1 MNLLLLLISS
11 TMFSC
16 ISCFYARNENDDP
29 YNMFLNFKNKYNK
42 IYDSLEEHENRYQI
56 FLDNLEIIN
65 THNTNNHDWKMDIN
79 IFTDLRN
86 DEFKK
91 IRVNGFDNNK
101 SNTPKIVLY
110 NYFETSDDDEIPDSW
125 DWTEKGAVT
134 PVKDQAQCGS
144 CFAFSSI
151 GSLEGAYFLKTGKLV
166 SLSEQQLVD
175 CSSDY
180 GNQGC
185 GGGLMDNCF
194 KYVIDNGICSEK
206 DYPYSATDSECKK
219 CDSVFKI
226 KSFVDITA
234 NDESELAKAVYKQPV
249 SIAIEA
255 DQSVFQFY
263 SSGVLTSSSN
273 CGTNLDHGVTL
284 VGFGIDSKTSK
295 KFWKI
300 KNSWGSSWGEDGYI
314 RMERDISD
322 KEGMCGLAMMA
333 SYPVLE

>member
-1 MNLLLLLISS
+1 
-11 TMFSC
+11 
-16 ISCFYARNENDDP
+16 
-29 YNMFLNFKNKYNK
+29 MFLNFKNKFNK
-42 IYDSLEEHENRYQI
+42 IYESLEEHENRYRI

-65 THNTNNHDWKMDIN
+65 THNTNNDDWKMDIN
-79 IFTDLRN
+79 IFADLRN

-91 IRVNGFDNNK
+91 IRVNGFTNNEP
-101 SNTPKIVLY
+101 NTHNFVLY
-110 NYFETSDDDEIPDSW
+110 NYFESPDDDKVPDSW

-151 GSLEGAYFLKTGKLV
+151 GALEGAYFLKTGKLV

-175 CSSDY
+175 CSSNY

-206 DYPYSATDSECKK
+206 DYPYSAADGVCKK
-219 CDSVFKI
+219 CKSVFKI
-226 KSFVDITA
+226 KSFVDVKV
-234 NDESELAKAVYKQPV
+234 NDESELEKAVYKQPV

-263 SSGVLTSSSN
+263 SSGILTSSSN

-284 VGFGIDSKTSK
+284 VGFGVDSKTGK

-300 KNSWGSSWGEDGYI
+300 KNSWGSSWGENGYI
-314 RMERDISD
+314 RMEKDISD
-322 KEGMCGLAMMA
+322 KSGMCGLAMMA
-333 SYPVLE
+333 SYPLLE